1 MTITGTIEQAPN
13 NAYLYTDTLSGD
25 FVFRS
30 ITSNNFMFGF
40 NSNRP
45 SAFSVQ
51 PGGTFVNADPSTY
64 QTANFYLN
72 CTNASNTALTTNQ
85 TIGKIN
91 FAGNYGTSIVS
102 ACNVMASI
110 STVYTGTGTTKGGA
124 IVFSTDCNTGLTE
137 RLRITSGGNVGIGT
151 FLPVSKLDVNGTTLL
166 RAGNVNTGYNI
177 NQIQFGY
184 SYTSSY
190 LHAINT
196 RHNSFGGVLN
206 AIDFLL
212 WDSNV
217 SYSNVGTNVA
227 MTITPAG
234 VGIGSTTPGYKL
246 DVAGNINATGC
257 NNSNWTGAH
266 VLQNTSTQSAPGILN
281 LLAPNVSSNSSI
293 ASMIGQ
299 SVTSGNC
306 MQTNFYYAGNANTSN
321 SFGFSYYGGAGAF
334 LNMTYAGNVGINKQA
349 PAYPLDV
356 GGNSRLG
363 GSTVNIGSS
372 NSAIT
377 LQLDDIATAKWQFT
391 TTGYKLGFNNDVS
404 GSFASKMVIQNNGNV
419 GIGSS
424 IPAYNLDV
432 SGNTR
437 LGGQQLYLGTSGTGN
452 VFIDNSTTNGG
463 QLIVG
468 FNTGKPSAGQNVL
481 QVYNNSADRNV
492 IFSVSTA
499 GTGSGNNGVG
509 INTITPTEMLQVV
522 GNVRYGAGG
531 GDYYLRTAGQ
541 GHIWANDGG
550 ASSYIHMCYSVGSN
564 GSSGDHIFY
573 TKGDVNYGNGQERM
587 RITSSGNVGIGL
599 STPSSTL
606 QVVANTTSET
616 QIIADFRHVNLTQG
630 IGFGYDSI
638 NATGTNTNQDIHIYP
653 KGSGCVGI
661 NTSSP
666 AYTLDVGGTA
676 RVSSS
681 ITSPNITATSIM
693 VSPTFQCSA
702 GVMYIN
708 SEYQIHYTADYDGN
722 NGGADHVFYAYNNE
736 RLRITSGGNVG
747 INNSSPGYTL
757 DVNGTF
763 HTTGAHYINTA
774 AWGDGIIFNNSTS
787 HIWDQTSSPNGLVFH
802 VDTTSNFTFMTTG
815 GVSRMTIKGNTGNV
829 GINNTN
835 PQYTLDVGGSI
846 HATGEIQS
854 TSANNFRMVQG
865 NYGTFW
871 RNDGATTYLLS
882 TNSGDQYGSWNGYRP
897 FYYNNSSG
905 QVTLANGAVV
915 ANDGGNVGIGNNNPQ
930 YKLDVSGSINV
941 TGSLSATSTCFLGR
955 NNGGGNGFGGSY
967 IASGNT
973 FDSTGS
979 VHTINPLSSG
989 SADNSAGICIITAKN
1004 AIYNYGTAKNGVL
1017 VISWV
1022 KIAGSANLQPVV
1034 IASNN
1039 YNMSVFGC
1047 SNNGANG
1054 IAIYTDSGMAITQTT
1069 IGGC

>member
-72 CTNASNTALTTNQ
+72 CTNTSNTALTTNQ

-91 FAGNYGTSIVS
+91 FAGNYGASVVS

-110 STVYTGTGTTKGGA
+110 TTVYTGTGTTKGGD
-124 IVFSTDCNTGLTE
+124 ITFNTTSNSVLTE
-137 RLRITSGGNVGIGT
+137 RMRVTGNGNVGIGT
-151 FLPVSKLDVNGTTLL
+151 SSPAYNFDVNGTAHFSGNITSGSNNYNPSSQDALHVFIPAIGAYSSNDFAITSGWGGYYDVAGLAWNSFNIGNNFYGRYNKNRLGWSLLNSTGGNTLVFSCFG
-166 RAGNVNTGYNI
+166 AGFTGSSI
-177 NQIQFGY
+177 TQGY
-184 SYTSSY
+184 SYTPLVVGSNYISM
-190 LHAINT
+190 INANIT
-196 RHNSFGGVLN
+196 TASITSLGVN
-206 AIDFLL
+206 
-212 WDSNV
+212 
-217 SYSNVGTNVA
+217 
-227 MTITPAG
+227 
-234 VGIGSTTPGYKL
+234 TTPSTYNL
-246 DVAGNINATGC
+246 DV
-257 NNSNWTGAH
+257 
-266 VLQNTSTQSAPGILN
+266 
-281 LLAPNVSSNSSI
+281 
-293 ASMIGQ
+293 
-299 SVTSGNC
+299 
-306 MQTNFYYAGNANTSN
+306 FGNA
-321 SFGFSYYGGAGAF
+321 
-334 LNMTYAGNVGINKQA
+334 
-349 PAYPLDV
+349 
-356 GGNSRLG
+356 RLG
-363 GSTVNIGSS
+363 GTTLNIGSS

-377 LQLDDIATAKWQFT
+377 LQLDDVATAKWQFT

-492 IFSVSTA
+492 IFSISTA

-630 IGFGYDSI
+630 IGFGFDSI

-681 ITSPNITATSIM
+681 ITSPNHTATSIM

-702 GVMYIN
+702 GTMNIN

-757 DVNGTF
+757 DVNGNF

-787 HIWDQTSSPNGLVFH
+787 HIWDSTSSPNGLVFH

-815 GVSRMTIKGNTGNV
+815 GITRMTIQGSTGNV
-829 GINNTN
+829 GINAS
-835 PQYTLDVGGSI
+835 PAYTLSVGGTI

-915 ANDGGNVGIGNNNPQ
+915 ANDSGNVGIGNNNPQ

-941 TGSLSATSTCFLGR
+941 TGSLSATSTCLLGR

-967 IASGNT
+967 ITSGNT
-973 FDSTGS
+973 FDGTGS
-979 VHTINPLSSG
+979 VHTINPLASG

-1004 AIYNYGTAKNGVL
+1004 AINSYGTAKNGVL